1 MGDNLLALRWNDF
14 TNPLDVFLLLLDIP
28 VRPASIAFVITPS
41 TCHLVTFW
49 LLGKYPR
56 LKVCDVSTVA
66 SAKVTTTFK
75 TFIFRDTGTVYS

>member
-1 MGDNLLALRWNDF
+1 MAEVYLEVEDAGS
-14 TNPLDVFLLLLDIP
+14 P
-28 VRPASIAFVITPS
+28 VRIIKFSTFRAFF
-41 TCHLVTFW
+41 HLVTFW